1 MMQCSESV
9 RISHRHV
16 WAAQGEVSLLIIHS
30 EKEVSRTRE
39 MRCEASEDKKTPSKT
54 KALWKLIIFWPNL
67 EEKLG
72 DEMLTYMPG
81 KQWQPSTL
89 LIPIYRIPSARE
101 LLWIVV
107 RILSLASCL
116 RTAVRPTL
124 YLAPIFWEG
133 GVLALM
139 WAKPCSS
146 QGGSLWEPHLLQ

>member
-1 MMQCSESV
+1 M
-9 RISHRHV
+9 
-16 WAAQGEVSLLIIHS
+16 
-30 EKEVSRTRE
+30 
-39 MRCEASEDKKTPSKT
+39 
-54 KALWKLIIFWPNL
+54 LIIFWPNL

-107 RILSLASCL
+107 GILSLASCS

-124 YLAPIFWEG
+124 YLAPIFG
-133 GVLALM
+133 GGGDFVLALM
-139 WAKPCSS
+139 
-146 QGGSLWEPHLLQ
+146 